1 VAAHH
6 CWALVEEVELPVLA
20 SAVEV
25 AAALAALCSMWEV
38 EEVEL
43 ELLLTVE
50 GVQVGMQMAVAA
62 AEGVCCELRAESA
75 LLRSLEEAVEEVL
88 TVCLSLGAA
97 VVLVPG
103 WEEVVVA
110 PKVHDFPQKVEG
122 HQTWLPLA
130 SPHRARV
137 SLVAEVVEG
146 GLDSL
151 RSRRLALCLVVQEAG
166 SQTCLHLQWAEALG
180 IRAWAVLE
188 EAWLLESANA
198 VLGFATSFG

>member
-1 VAAHH
+1 MAAHH

-62 AEGVCCELRAESA
+62 AEGVCCELGAESA

-88 TVCLSLGAA
+88 TECLSLGAV
-97 VVLVPG
+97 VVLVLD

-110 PKVHDFPQKVEG
+110 PKV
-122 HQTWLPLA
+122 
-130 SPHRARV
+130 R
-137 SLVAEVVEG
+137 
-146 GLDSL
+146 DSL
-151 RSRRLALCLVVQEAG
+151 
-166 SQTCLHLQWAEALG
+166 
-180 IRAWAVLE
+180 
-188 EAWLLESANA
+188 
-198 VLGFATSFG
+198 